1 MKRGAGNPKFAGVQF
16 RAMLLMSGA
25 LLGIASGPAF
35 AQSAPETLADT
46 QGPSAEDTLAADDA
60 AERNVIIVTALKR
73 ETDLQDTPISLSV
86 LGDEVMED
94 RHIQGL
100 LDFADGSVPGLR
112 VSTFE
117 SRQSAVTVG
126 IRGIVPNDANQP
138 AREQGVGVY
147 LDGVYLG
154 RQHGLNATLL
164 DIERIEVLKGPQ
176 GTLFGRNTEG
186 GAVHMISRKPTGVY
200 GYRATAG
207 FGNLGSYSADMHLNL
222 PEFYDLSLKFDGVM
236 QHRDAVVENPLPGS
250 TGWGFYDRQGFKA
263 TGLWQPTD
271 TFSAEYSYDTGHDEN
286 TPYYSQL
293 INYNPLNRPVA
304 TTFPIPAGTIAPL
317 PPLVGVHPTRQRVA
331 DIGVPQQASVDE
343 TLGHALHVNWDV
355 MPDMQLRSITAYREV
370 SADQWDNAGGA
381 SRPPVFT
388 PNGNFSRYSL
398 SYLEQLQRSQEF
410 QLVGS
415 VGSVDYIVGLFYFNE
430 KAWEEA
436 ATPSTNR
443 WNADGTAYTI
453 NDPTPTFPGR
463 RSLDRASMAWAES
476 TGIYGQLTWTPPV
489 LDDHLHLTVGGRQ
502 TKDEKNG
509 ILYRVNNAAT
519 NLTFDQSENRFD
531 PVAVAAFDVSE
542 DLNVYARYSTGY
554 RAGGASSRSLT
565 YDAFGPEEVK
575 SYEVG
580 AKAYVGE
587 DISFNAALFKM
598 DRENSQIDFTRVT
611 VNPVTNSSRNT
622 VETVNAPGIT
632 EIWGVELDGAW
643 QVTDN
648 LSFSAGYAYTSTDVP
663 PVVNPFNNVTQKVYI
678 IYTPE
683 NVANLGVDYVQPL
696 GFADL
701 RLHLDATYADGA
713 QSFEQFAQLTDSSFI
728 MNGRLALADIQTGQG
743 QNLTLSLWARNLLNE
758 QHIYRRSEE
767 NRTTLGDYANF
778 NEPRTFGIEASV
790 NY

>member
-1 MKRGAGNPKFAGVQF
+1 MKIGAGTQF
-16 RAMLLMSGA
+16 RAMLLVSGA
-25 LLGIASGPAF
+25 LLGVASAPAF
-35 AQSAPETLADT
+35 AQSAPETIADP
-46 QGPSAEDTLAADDA
+46 QGPVAADEVPSEEDA
-60 AERNVIIVTALKR
+60 NRDVIVVTALKR

-86 LGDEVMED
+86 VGVEALED
-94 RHIQGL
+94 RNIQSL

-186 GAVHMISRKPTGVY
+186 GAVHMISRKPTGQY
-200 GYRATAG
+200 GYRASAG
-207 FGNLGSYSADMHLNL
+207 FGNLGSYSADIHLDL
-222 PEFYDLSLKFDGVM
+222 PEFYDISLKFDGVM

-263 TGLWQPTD
+263 TALWEPTD
-271 TFSAEYSYDTGHDEN
+271 TFNAEYSYDVGTDEN

-293 INYNPLNRPVA
+293 INYNPNNRPVA
-304 TTFPIPAGTIAPL
+304 STFPIPSGTIAPL
-317 PPLVGVHPTRQRVA
+317 PSLVKVHPTRQRIA
-331 DIGVPQQASVDE
+331 DIGVPQQPSVDE
-343 TLGHALHVNWDV
+343 ALGHSLHLNWEI
-355 MPDMQLRSITAYREV
+355 MPDMELRSITAYREV

-381 SRPPVFT
+381 SRPPVYA

-415 VGSVDYIVGLFYFNE
+415 FDSVDYVIGLFYFNE

-443 WNADGTAYTI
+443 WNATGTGYTI
-453 NDPTPTFPGR
+453 NDPTPTIRGS
-463 RSLDRASMAWAES
+463 RSRDRASIAWAES

-489 LDDHLHLTVGGRQ
+489 LEDRLHLTVGGRQ

-509 ILYRVNNAAT
+509 LLYRVNNAAT
-519 NLTFDQSENRFD
+519 NLTFDLSEERFD
-531 PVAVAAFDVSE
+531 PVAVAAFDISQ

-565 YDAFGPEEVK
+565 YDAFDAEEVT
-575 SYEVG
+575 SYEIG
-580 AKAYVGE
+580 AKAYVGD
-587 DISFNAALFKM
+587 DITLNAAVFSM

-611 VNPVTNSSRNT
+611 VNPITNSSRNT
-622 VETVNAPGIT
+622 VETVNAPGTT
-632 EIWGVELDGAW
+632 EIWGVELDGNW
-643 QVTDN
+643 QVNEN

-663 PVVNPFNNVTQKVYI
+663 LVVNPFNNLTQKVYI

-683 NVANLGVDYVQPL
+683 NVGNVAMDYVQPL

-701 RLHLDATYADGA
+701 RLHVDATYADGS

-728 MNGRLALADIQTGQG
+728 VNGRLSLADIDTGAG
-743 QNLTLSLWARNLLNE
+743 QNLTLSLWSRNLLNE

-767 NRTTLGDYANF
+767 NRNTLGDYANF
-778 NEPRTFGIEASV
+778 NEPRTFGVEASV
-790 NY
+790 KY

>member
-1 MKRGAGNPKFAGVQF
+1 MVS
-16 RAMLLMSGA
+16 AMTLRSILLMSGA
-25 LLGIASGPAF
+25 LISAATAPAWAQDSNADGAVALVDTAGPN
-35 AQSAPETLADT
+35 
-46 QGPSAEDTLAADDA
+46 AADDVVEDA
-60 AERNVIIVTALKR
+60 AGNRDVVVVTALKR

-86 LGDEVMED
+86 VGEEALEVKN
-94 RHIQGL
+94 IQSL

-186 GAVHMISRKPTGVY
+186 GAVHMISRKPTGEY
-200 GYRATAG
+200 GYRATTG
-207 FGNLGSYSADMHLNL
+207 FGNLGSYSADVHLDL
-222 PEFYDLSLKFDGVM
+222 PEFYDVSVKLDGVM

-263 TGLWQPTD
+263 TALWRPAD
-271 TFSAEYSYDTGHDEN
+271 TFDAEYSYDVGTDKN

-293 INYNPLNRPVA
+293 INYNPNNRPVA

-317 PPLVGVHPTRQRVA
+317 PPLVKVHPTRQRVA
-331 DIGVPQQASVDE
+331 DIGVPQQPSVDKA
-343 TLGHALHVNWDV
+343 LGHALHVNWDV
-355 MPDMQLRSITAYREV
+355 TPDMQLRSITAYREV
-370 SADQWDNAGGA
+370 SADQWDNAAGA
-381 SRPPVFT
+381 NRPPVYA
-388 PNGNFSRYSL
+388 PKANFSRYSL

-415 VGSVDYIVGLFYFNE
+415 FDSVDYILGLFYFNE

-443 WNADGTAYTI
+443 WNADGSGYTI
-453 NDPTPTFPGR
+453 NDPTPTIRGR
-463 RSLDRASMAWAES
+463 RSLDRASIAYAES
-476 TGIYGQLTWTPPV
+476 VGVYGQLTWTPPV
-489 LDDHLHLTVGGRQ
+489 LEDRLHLTVGGRQ

-509 ILYRVNNAAT
+509 LLYRVNNAAT
-519 NLTFDQSENRFD
+519 NLTFDLSEDRFD
-531 PVAVAAFDVSE
+531 PVAVAAFDVSP

-565 YDAFGPEEVK
+565 YDAFGAEEVT
-575 SYEVG
+575 SYEIG
-580 AKAYVGE
+580 AKAYVG
-587 DISFNAALFKM
+587 DTFNVNAAVFRM

-622 VETVNAPGIT
+622 VETVNAPGTT
-632 EIWGVELDGAW
+632 EIWGVELDAGL
-643 QVTDN
+643 QVNDN

-663 PVVNPFNNVTQKVYI
+663 PVVNPFNNVVQKVYI

-683 NVANLGVDYVQPL
+683 NVANVAMDYTLPV

-728 MNGRLALADIQTGQG
+728 VNGRLALADIDTGAG
-743 QNLTLSLWARNLLNE
+743 QNLTLSLWSRNLLNE

-767 NRTTLGDYANF
+767 YRATLCDYANF
-778 NEPRTFGIEASV
+778 NEPRTFGIEAAV
-790 NY
+790 KY

>member
-1 MKRGAGNPKFAGVQF
+1 MKPGQLAEQGGLL
-16 RAMLLMSGA
+16 RAKLLMSGA
-25 LLGIASGPAF
+25 LMSIISGPAF
-35 AQSAPETLADT
+35 AQSAPELPAD
-46 QGPSAEDTLAADDA
+46 PEIVAEDDA
-60 AERNVIIVTALKR
+60 AGARDVVVVTALKR
-73 ETDLQDTPISLSV
+73 ETDLQDTPISLAV
-86 LGDEVMED
+86 VGADAMET
-94 RHIQGL
+94 RHVQSL

-154 RQHGLNATLL
+154 RQHGLNATLM
-164 DIERIEVLKGPQ
+164 DIERVEVLKGPQ

-186 GAVHMISRKPTGVY
+186 GAVHLISRKPTGEF
-200 GYRATAG
+200 GLRAKAG
-207 FGNLGSYSADMHLNL
+207 FGNLGSYSSDWHLDL
-222 PEFYDLSLKFDGVM
+222 AEFYGLSLKFDGVM
-236 QHRDAVVENPLPGS
+236 QYRDPVVENPLPGS
-250 TGWGFYDRQGFKA
+250 TGWGYYDRQGFRA
-263 TGLWQPTD
+263 AALWKPAD
-271 TFSAEYSYDTGHDEN
+271 AIEVLYSFDTGTDKN

-293 INYNPLNRPVA
+293 INYNPNNRPVA
-304 TTFPIPAGTIAPL
+304 TTFPIPSGSIAPL
-317 PPLVGVHPTRQRVA
+317 PPLVRVHERRQRVA
-331 DIGVPQQASVDE
+331 DIGVPQQPSVDE
-343 TLGHALHVNWDV
+343 TLGHSLHVSWELSPNLE
-355 MPDMQLRSITAYREV
+355 LRSISAYREV

-381 SRPPVFT
+381 NRPPVFA

-410 QLVGS
+410 QAIGS
-415 VGSVDYIVGLFYFNE
+415 FDRIDYVLGLFYFNE

-453 NDPTPTFPGR
+453 NDPTPTIPGR

-476 TGIYGQLTWTPPV
+476 TGVYGQATWTPPV
-489 LDDHLHLTVGGRQ
+489 LDDRLHLTVGGRQ
-502 TKDEKNG
+502 TRDEKNG

-519 NLTFDQSENRFD
+519 NLTFDQENDRFD
-531 PVAVAAFDVSE
+531 PVAVAAFDISD
-542 DLNVYARYSTGY
+542 DLNIYARYSTGY

-565 YDAFGPEEVK
+565 YDSFGPEEVVA
-575 SYEVG
+575 YEIG
-580 AKAYVGE
+580 AKAYIG
-587 DISFNAALFKM
+587 DTAQLNAAAFWM

-632 EIWGVELDGAW
+632 EIWGIELDGSW
-643 QVTDN
+643 EITDQLR
-648 LSFSAGYAYTSTDVP
+648 LSGGYAYTSTDVP
-663 PVVNPFNNVTQKVYI
+663 PVVNPFNGLTQKVYI

-683 NVANLGVDYVQPL
+683 NVANVALDYVQPL

-701 RLHLDATYADGA
+701 RMTLDATYADGA

-728 MNGRLALADIQTGQG
+728 VNGRIALADIAFGAGSQ
-743 QNLTLSLWARNLLNE
+743 LTLSAWSRNLLNE

-767 NRTTLGDYANF
+767 NRATLGDYANF

-790 NY
+790 KY